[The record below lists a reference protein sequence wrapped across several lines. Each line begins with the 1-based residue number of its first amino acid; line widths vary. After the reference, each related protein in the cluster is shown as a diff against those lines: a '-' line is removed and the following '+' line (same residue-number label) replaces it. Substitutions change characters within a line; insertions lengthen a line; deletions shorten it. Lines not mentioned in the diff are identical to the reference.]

1 MKHLVQITMCSLAL
15 TALAAAAPVV
25 ADTKVYPADGVRR
38 VVFTLPGELVI
49 KPGPEE
55 KLIVQA
61 EPKVLA
67 KIDVA
72 TQGDTLTLRSKGSF
86 KTDQVLRFTLT
97 IKRFRSLRA
106 TGSGSSEV
114 EGFSGGDMEIEA
126 GGSGDIDLRNLR
138 PERIDLSISGSSDI
152 AATGSARTL
161 VARIE
166 GSGNIEAESLP
177 ARTVKARLEGSGT
190 IRVHAQETLEAVLN
204 GAGDIEYKG
213 KARVSKTINGAG
225 SIEPM

>member
-1 MKHLVQITMCSLAL
+1 MNHLMRIGTCCLVL
-15 TALAAAAPVV
+15 TAFAAAAPAA

-49 KPGPEE
+49 KPGAEE
-55 KLIVQA
+55 KLIVEA

-72 TQGDTLTLRSKGSF
+72 TRGDTLTLRSKGSF
-86 KTDQVLRFTLT
+86 KTDRTLRYTLT
-97 IKRFRSLRA
+97 IKRFRSLQSS
-106 TGSGSSEV
+106 GSGSSVV

-126 GGSGDIDLRNLR
+126 GGSGNVELRNLS
-138 PERIDLSISGSSDI
+138 PERMELSISGSSDI
-152 AATGSARTL
+152 AASGSARML
-161 VARIE
+161 VADIE
-166 GSGNIEAESLP
+166 GSGNIDAESFP
-177 ARTVKARLEGSGT
+177 AKNVEARLEGSGS
-190 IRVHAQETLEAVLN
+190 IRVHAQETLKAVLN

-213 KARVSKTINGAG
+213 KAKVSKTINGAG